1 MVHGLRLGLP
11 GLRILSSR
19 TQTRLHEIHARTIA
33 AQIVGFNRSQLKIV
47 LGRMGE
53 GLPFWLQR
61 IDNRYLLEVKIG
73 AVDQLPKL
81 PSEYFLDNF
90 VITTAGASAFCSLP
104 TFLMRMTPKPCAPT
118 LATRADGLRH
128 SFFL

>member
-1 MVHGLRLGLP
+1 
-11 GLRILSSR
+11 
-19 TQTRLHEIHARTIA
+19 
-33 AQIVGFNRSQLKIV
+33 
-47 LGRMGE
+47 MGE

-61 IDNRYLLEVKIG
+61 IDNRYLPEVKIG

-90 VITTAGASAFCSLP
+90 VITTAGASAFCSPP